1 LGHLVP
7 FSYCRSENRGFPCPK
22 ILRCWY
28 DHFLVEEHLREVLTE
43 GEWAVFLRTPSKP
56 KLAFLLESIQA
67 ASKTR
72 DEDDA

>member
-1 LGHLVP
+1 
-7 FSYCRSENRGFPCPK
+7 
-22 ILRCWY
+22 
-28 DHFLVEEHLREVLTE
+28 LREVLPE